1 MNNHKILI
9 DSQFERLW
17 YFIFFVVYFFFS
29 KRRKRKNKLK
39 CKRFFLEAI
48 GIINLVMK
56 HISTFLKEK
65 YLIIKVQDVDKMFI
79 LSTRCIGPNNT

>member
-1 MNNHKILI
+1 
-9 DSQFERLW
+9 
-17 YFIFFVVYFFFS
+17 
-29 KRRKRKNKLK
+29 
-39 CKRFFLEAI
+39 
-48 GIINLVMK
+48 MK